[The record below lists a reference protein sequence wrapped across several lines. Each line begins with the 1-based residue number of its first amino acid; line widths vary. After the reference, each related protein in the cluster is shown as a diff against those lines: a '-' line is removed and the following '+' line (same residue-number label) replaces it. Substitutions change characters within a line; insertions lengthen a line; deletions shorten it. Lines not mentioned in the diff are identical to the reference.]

1 MLRKSSVALVGW
13 VPRRLAAWLGAA
25 VVAGS
30 LLPAAMEQSAA
41 AAPRYYLKVR
51 DVEFAP
57 GVAQSAAIVSKE
69 APKAGTEAST
79 GATPGTGTGTGTG
92 TPAGTEAGTPPAAT
106 ASGTGGSGETGAAT
120 AKGPAQLARELLS
133 ETLRKRPEVTLELES
148 PLDNAEAV
156 KAECKRKGLKPY
168 EVNLR
173 VMRMDRSVKPPP
185 PGKKFRMLEQN
196 VKLSLVGVTF
206 PEKML
211 AVGGDGES
219 TVQIEVGQDVS
230 SRQEQE
236 VLEEA
241 LKDAIEQAVKSGLA
255 KLSMPLSKPQKD
267 VRRRPPV
274 KK

>member
-13 VPRRLAAWLGAA
+13 LPRRLAAWLGVA
-25 VVAGS
+25 VVAGV
-30 LLPAAMEQSAA
+30 LLPSVLGQSAT
-41 AAPRYYLKVR
+41 AAPRYFLKVR
-51 DVEFAP
+51 EVEFAP
-57 GVAQSAAIVSKE
+57 GVAQSAAVGSKE
-69 APKAGTEAST
+69 APKTGAEAGAGT
-79 GATPGTGTGTGTG
+79 GAAAGAA
-92 TPAGTEAGTPPAAT
+92 AGTDPATPPAGT
-106 ASGTGGSGETGAAT
+106 ASGTGAAA
-120 AKGPAQLARELLS
+120 AKGPAQLARELLG
-133 ETLRKRPEVTLELES
+133 EALRKRPEVTLELES

-173 VMRMDRSVKPPP
+173 VLRMDRSVKPPP
-185 PGKKFRMLEQN
+185 QGKKFRMLEQN

-211 AVGGDGES
+211 ALGGDGES

-230 SRQEQE
+230 ATQEQE

-241 LKDAIEQAVKSGLA
+241 LKDAIEQAVKQGLA

>member
-13 VPRRLAAWLGAA
+13 VPRRLAAWLGVA
-25 VVAGS
+25 VVAGF
-30 LLPAAMEQSAA
+30 LLPLSLSQSAA
-41 AAPRYYLKVR
+41 AAPRYFLKVR
-51 DVEFAP
+51 EVEFAP
-57 GVAQSAAIVSKE
+57 GVAQAAAIVSKE
-69 APKAGTEAST
+69 APKS
-79 GATPGTGTGTGTG
+79 
-92 TPAGTEAGTPPAAT
+92 GTEAGTGTDSAAPPAAT
-106 ASGTGGSGETGAAT
+106 ASGTGGTGGTAAAT

-133 ETLRKRPEVTLELES
+133 EALRKRPEVTLELES

-185 PGKKFRMLEQN
+185 AGKKFRMLEQN

-230 SRQEQE
+230 ATQEQE

-255 KLSMPLSKPQKD
+255 KLSMPLSKPQKE

>member
-1 MLRKSSVALVGW
+1 MTRKSSISLRPWLSLVLWAAGWGLWLQLGSVSAL
-13 VPRRLAAWLGAA
+13 
-25 VVAGS
+25 
-30 LLPAAMEQSAA
+30 
-41 AAPRYYLKVR
+41 AAPRYFLKVR
-51 DVEFAP
+51 EVEFAP
-57 GVAQSAAIVSKE
+57 GVAQAAAI
-69 APKAGTEAST
+69 APRPQPAPSPTGSTPAAEPGQAGAAT
-79 GATPGTGTGTGTG
+79 ATP
-92 TPAGTEAGTPPAAT
+92 PTPPAA
-106 ASGTGGSGETGAAT
+106 GAA
-120 AKGPAQLARELLS
+120 AKGPAQLARDLLS
-133 ETLRKRPEVTLELES
+133 EALRKRPEVTLELEAS
-148 PLDNAEAV
+148 LDNPEAV

-173 VMRMDRSVKPPP
+173 VLRMDRSVKPPP

-211 AVGGDGES
+211 ALGGDGES

-230 SRQEQE
+230 ATQEQE

-241 LKDAIEQAVKSGLA
+241 LKDAIEQAVKQGLA

-267 VRRRPPV
+267 PPRR

>member
-1 MLRKSSVALVGW
+1 MMRKGSISLRPWLSLVIWAAGWGLWLQLGSVSAL
-13 VPRRLAAWLGAA
+13 
-25 VVAGS
+25 
-30 LLPAAMEQSAA
+30 
-41 AAPRYYLKVR
+41 AAPRYFLKVR

-57 GVAQSAAIVSKE
+57 GVAQAAAI
-69 APKAGTEAST
+69 APRPQPAAPAAG
-79 GATPGTGTGTGTG
+79 GATGGTSGGATGGTTNTEPGQG
-92 TPAGTEAGTPPAAT
+92 AAAT
-106 ASGTGGSGETGAAT
+106 APAAAPAAAGAA

-133 ETLRKRPEVTLELES
+133 EALRKRPEVTLELEAS
-148 PLDNAEAV
+148 LDNPEAV

-173 VMRMDRSVKPPP
+173 VLRMDRSVKPPP
-185 PGKKFRMLEQN
+185 QGKKFRMLEQN

-211 AVGGDGES
+211 ALGGDGES

-230 SRQEQE
+230 ATQEQE

-241 LKDAIEQAVKSGLA
+241 LKDAIEQAVKQGLA

-267 VRRRPPV
+267 PPRR

>member
-1 MLRKSSVALVGW
+1 MLRKSSVALAGW
-13 VPRRLAAWLGAA
+13 LPRTLAAWLGGA
-25 VVAGS
+25 VVAGF
-30 LLPAAMEQSAA
+30 LLPLALEQSAA
-41 AAPRYYLKVR
+41 AAPRYFLKVR

-57 GVAQSAAIVSKE
+57 GVAQSATVVSKE
-69 APKAGTEAST
+69 APK
-79 GATPGTGTGTGTG
+79 P
-92 TPAGTEAGTPPAAT
+92 GTEAGSGTGAGTGTAAGPDPATPAAT
-106 ASGTGGSGETGAAT
+106 PGGTAATGAAAT
-120 AKGPAQLARELLS
+120 KGPAQLARDLLS
-133 ETLRKRPEVTLELES
+133 EALRKRPEVTLELES
-148 PLDNAEAV
+148 SLDNADAV

-173 VMRMDRSVKPPP
+173 VIRMDRSVKPPP

-230 SRQEQE
+230 ATQEQE

-241 LKDAIEQAVKSGLA
+241 LKDAIEQAVKQGLA
-255 KLSMPLSKPQKD
+255 KLSLPLSKPQKE